1 MLRFYCFNSSGVSCA
16 DYFASVPS
24 LFHLGC
30 QLRVFG
36 GNGFG
41 VANGQLGKPRV
52 FRVKLRFDVVPELSG
67 FGLDLE

>member
-1 MLRFYCFNSSGVSCA
+1 
-16 DYFASVPS
+16 
-24 LFHLGC
+24 
-30 QLRVFG
+30 LRVFG